1 MEVAW
6 RRRPRMLTAASIH
19 TPREVGLIEAV
30 VFDFDGLIFDSETH
44 EYETVREQFAEH
56 GAELPMEVWSLCIG
70 RSADFF
76 DPYAYLEERTGA
88 AVDRAGLAE
97 RRRMRFAERI
107 RGEKAIPGVEE
118 ALRAARSLGLRIGLA
133 SSSERRW
140 VEGQLRE
147 LGLWHYF
154 ECVRTREDVEHAK
167 PWPDLYRSVLA
178 CLGVDPRRAV
188 AFEDS
193 PNGALAARRAGMYCV
208 IVPNGVT
215 AGLEFGE
222 HDLRLESL
230 MQAELADLLARL
242 EAGAPRIIPST
253 EANPGDRP

>member
-1 MEVAW
+1 M
-6 RRRPRMLTAASIH
+6 
-19 TPREVGLIEAV
+19 IEAV

-70 RSADFF
+70 RAPDFF

-88 AVDRAGLAE
+88 AVDRALLAE
-97 RRRMRFAERI
+97 RRRARFAERI
-107 RGEKAIPGVEE
+107 QGETAIPGVEE
-118 ALRAARSLGLRIGLA
+118 ALRAAKSLGLRIGLA
-133 SSSERRW
+133 SSSDRRW
-140 VEGQLRE
+140 VEGQLRAI
-147 LGLWHYF
+147 GLWHFF
-154 ECVRTREDVEHAK
+154 ECVRTREDVENAK

-208 IVPNGVT
+208 IVPNSVT

-242 EAGAPRIIPST
+242 ESGAPRIIPSIDDNT
-253 EANPGDRP
+253 GDRS